1 MEVYI
6 QMKSRHAKEIYK
18 DGKAS
23 YGPREVLFKTFPTRK
38 KVLEKEQFS

>member
-6 QMKSRHAKEIYK
+6 QMKSRNAKEIYK
-18 DGKAS
+18 GKAS

-38 KVLEKEQFS
+38 KVVEKEQFS